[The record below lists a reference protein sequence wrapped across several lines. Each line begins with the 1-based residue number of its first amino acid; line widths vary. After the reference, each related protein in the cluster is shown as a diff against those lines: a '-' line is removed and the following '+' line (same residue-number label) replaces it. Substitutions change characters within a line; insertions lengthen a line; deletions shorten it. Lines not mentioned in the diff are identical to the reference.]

1 MKKFI
6 LAMRDLKTR
15 SNQIDVKLVW
25 NPKTTIQTSLFST
38 GDWLIT
44 TVFSKRF
51 IESKGMEVFYGK

>member
-1 MKKFI
+1 
-6 LAMRDLKTR
+6 MRDLKTR